1 MVSFLSEFLVTPFF
15 PLFLLPK
22 KFLLP
27 CHFCKEHLAKR
38 QNHNHDIKQC
48 LKSFF
53 RRRSENMHWGWI
65 HLSFSCPNAHP
76 RQINPAQAGGGRSG
90 GGDINMHV
98 WFRYLG
104 HHYLKYHYFWGIT
117 IFGMLLLLNHLRLFW
132 DINSTIK
139 IRAKLHH
146 QGSAISRQ
154 SNLQLYIFHWCCWIS
169 NDVVQFPVP
178 EERWGQVFLV
188 TQGVSSPVKTLPGAP
203 LYSLWIFHPAVWVFS
218 DVCVCTFLRIHRCT
232 QLTQDKRNQP
242 AQLPKITLL

>member
-76 RQINPAQAGGGRSG
+76 RQINPAQAGGGCLEEGTSTCMSDFAIWATTIWR
-90 GGDINMHV
+90 
-98 WFRYLG
+98 R
-104 HHYLKYHYFWGIT
+104 YHYFWGIT
-117 IFGMLLLLNHLRLFW
+117 IFEILLLLNHNYFGT
-132 DINSTIK
+132 ST
-139 IRAKLHH
+139 
-146 QGSAISRQ
+146 
-154 SNLQLYIFHWCCWIS
+154 
-169 NDVVQFPVP
+169 
-178 EERWGQVFLV
+178 
-188 TQGVSSPVKTLPGAP
+188 
-203 LYSLWIFHPAVWVFS
+203 
-218 DVCVCTFLRIHRCT
+218 
-232 QLTQDKRNQP
+232 
-242 AQLPKITLL
+242 